1 MSIFKVKLN
10 NKYRGNLDID
20 PGSASSSVLDPSIQR
35 TMYVSGP
42 KGIRRQLKDGD
53 TFTDCNYW
61 KQFAFPQLSQED
73 AFIEVVYDDGSVY
86 SDIPGEN
93 NVPRVYTL
101 SVEDGSSYEDNV
113 IDILGDNGGA
123 AGFVQIHNF
132 ASGGAVKVKINSIS
146 NAVFDL
152 DGGSIQQF
160 NNGDI
165 NITKLEFRNESGS
178 DSTLQV
184 ILSVLNLPRS

>member
-10 NKYRGNLDID
+10 NRYRGSLDID
-20 PGSASSSVLDPSIQR
+20 PGSASGSVLDPSIQR
-35 TMYVSGP
+35 TMYVAGP
-42 KGIRRQLKDGD
+42 KGIRRQLKDGE

-61 KQFAFPQLSQED
+61 KQFAFPQVSQEN

-86 SDIPGEN
+86 SDVPGEN

-101 SVEDGSSYEDNV
+101 NVEDGSSYENNV
-113 IDILGDNGGA
+113 IDVLGDNGGS

-132 ASGGAVKVKINSIS
+132 ASGGAVKVKINGIS
-146 NAVFDL
+146 NAIFDL
-152 DGGSIQQF
+152 DEGSIQQF

-178 DSTLQV
+178 DSTVQV